1 MQGELAE
8 REAALAAAEEAL
20 AVLAPDVVKMA
31 NHSGGGEAARA
42 ESSSG
47 WQW

>member
-31 NHSGGGEAARA
+31 NHSGGGEARA
-42 ESSSG
+42 ESSGG